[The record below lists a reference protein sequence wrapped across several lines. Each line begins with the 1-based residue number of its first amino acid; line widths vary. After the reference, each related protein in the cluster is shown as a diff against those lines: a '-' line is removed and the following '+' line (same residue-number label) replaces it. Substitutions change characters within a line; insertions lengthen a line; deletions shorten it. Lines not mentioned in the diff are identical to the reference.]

1 MERVTVSLDDALAK
15 AFDALVEEQRY
26 ANRSEAVRDLMR
38 QAVESRRQEDKAGGG
53 ACVANLSY
61 IFNHKERALA
71 ARLSELQHASH
82 DLVVSATHVHLD
94 HEHSLASVILR
105 GSIEEVRAFADQ
117 VRSERGVRFGN
128 LNVVSVDVAHKHT
141 HARGQPLHS
150 HWTPKA
156 G

>member
-1 MERVTVSLDDALAK
+1 MERVTVSLDDTLAK
-15 AFDALVEEQRY
+15 EFDTLVEQQQY

-38 QAVESRRQEDKAGGG
+38 QAVESQRQETSTG

-61 IFNHKERALA
+61 IFNHRERALA

-82 DLVVSATHVHLD
+82 DLVVSAMQMHLD

-105 GSIEEVRAFADQ
+105 GPTAEVRAFADQ

-128 LNVVSVDVAHKHT
+128 VNLVSVDLAHRHT
-141 HARGQPLHS
+141 HARGQAAHL